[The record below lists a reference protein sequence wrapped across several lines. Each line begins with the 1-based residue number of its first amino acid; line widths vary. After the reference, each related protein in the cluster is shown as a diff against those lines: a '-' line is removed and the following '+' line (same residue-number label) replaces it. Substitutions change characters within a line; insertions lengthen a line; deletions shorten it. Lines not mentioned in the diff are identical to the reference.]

1 MSWGMTMTKVV
12 FIVFTL
18 LTLGA
23 GYMTVYGVGAQ
34 DWSVERDVRERSAGH
49 VFVRGK

>member
-1 MSWGMTMTKVV
+1 MTKIV
-12 FIVFTL
+12 FVAFTL

-23 GYMTVYGVGAQ
+23 GYMTVYGIGAQ
-34 DWSVERDVRERSAGH
+34 DSSVERDVRERSAGH

>member
-1 MSWGMTMTKVV
+1 MTRIV

-23 GYMTVYGVGAQ
+23 GYMTVYGVGAE
-34 DWSVERDVRERSAGH
+34 DRSVERSVRERSAGH
-49 VFVRGK
+49 VFVGGGK